1 MLKTQQNIK
10 AVWRLYNFSIV
21 ANMIWL
27 CQQKLPTKADP
38 EEGKRTV
45 YCSTFSEPFTSSSS
59 LSNEWSIK
67 V

>member
-1 MLKTQQNIK
+1 ML
-10 AVWRLYNFSIV
+10 R
-21 ANMIWL
+21 L

-59 LSNEWSIK
+59 LSNE
-67 V
+67 